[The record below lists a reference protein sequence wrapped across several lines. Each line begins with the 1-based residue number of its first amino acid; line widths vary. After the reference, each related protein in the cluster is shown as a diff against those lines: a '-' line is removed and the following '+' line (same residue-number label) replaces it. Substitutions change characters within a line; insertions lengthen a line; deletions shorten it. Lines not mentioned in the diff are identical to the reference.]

1 MFALATTLLANDN
14 IISITKRFKTMDRT
28 NFIDMDRNKQL
39 DQIRGSLIGGAVGD
53 ALGYPVEFI
62 NSYMGIQKRYGENG
76 ITRLDTTQWWLPD
89 EENSSKAWISDDT
102 QMTLFT
108 ACGLLNAKA
117 QGTAPKYAIC
127 EAYLEWYYTQIG
139 KRSGRHKDCWIGDVP
154 ELNNRRAPGQTCI
167 TALQDILRGKDP
179 YNNSKGCGGIMR
191 TAPVALYGAVWRDMP
206 EDEPLE
212 GRISSI
218 KDVDMLSAD
227 AAEITHQHPL
237 GWLSSALEAHVI
249 YRILQKDSPTEDDF
263 KAYLSEGYDTLL
275 SLYPNEGASISQLR
289 ALTDKA
295 LGLVDSPASDVDNI
309 EAIGEGWVA
318 EETLAIAVYCAVKYF
333 DNFEKA
339 IIASVNHKG
348 DSDSTGAVTGNIL
361 GAVVGYDA
369 IPEFFKTDLELHDV
383 ILHVA
388 DDLWRG
394 KTTKFI

>member
-1 MFALATTLLANDN
+1 MN
-14 IISITKRFKTMDRT
+14 RT
-28 NFIDMDRNKQL
+28 SFIDMDRNKQL
-39 DQIRGSLIGGAVGD
+39 DKIRGSMVGGAVGD

-62 NSYMGIQKRYGENG
+62 CSYEGIQKRYGENG

-89 EENSSKAWISDDT
+89 EEKSGKAWISDDT

-117 QGTAPKYAIC
+117 QGKAPKYAIC
-127 EAYLEWYYTQIG
+127 EAYLEWYNTQVG
-139 KRSGRHKDCWIGDVP
+139 RKSSRHKDCWIGDVP
-154 ELNNRRAPGQTCI
+154 ELNNRRAPGNTCI
-167 TALQDILRGKDP
+167 TALQSILRGKDP
-179 YNNSKGCGGIMR
+179 HNNSKGCGGIMR
-191 TAPVALYGAVWRDMP
+191 TAPVALYGAVWRDTP
-206 EDEPLE
+206 EGEPLE
-212 GRISSI
+212 GRISNT
-218 KDVDMLSAD
+218 KDVDMLAAD

-237 GWLSSALEAHVI
+237 GWLSLALEAHVI
-249 YRILQKDSPTEDDF
+249 YRIMQKDCPTVDDF
-263 KAYLSEGYDTLL
+263 KAYLSEGYDMLL
-275 SLYPNEGASISQLR
+275 SLYPNEGAGITQLR

-295 LGLVDSPASDVDNI
+295 LGLVGSSASDVDNI

-369 IPEFFKTDLELHDV
+369 IPELFKTDLELHDV

-394 KTTKFI
+394 RTTKIK

>member
-1 MFALATTLLANDN
+1 
-14 IISITKRFKTMDRT
+14 MDRT
-28 NFIDMDRNKQL
+28 SFIDMDRNKQL
-39 DQIRGSLIGGAVGD
+39 DKIRGSLIGGAVGD

-89 EENSSKAWISDDT
+89 EENSGKAWISDDT

-117 QGTAPKYAIC
+117 HGAAPKYAIC
-127 EAYLEWYYTQIG
+127 EAYFEWYYTQIG

-206 EDEPLE
+206 EGEPLE

-249 YRILQKDSPTEDDF
+249 YRILQKDSPTVDDF
-263 KAYLSEGYDTLL
+263 KEYLSEGYDMLL
-275 SLYPNEGASISQLR
+275 ALYPNETAYIAELR

-295 LGLVDSPASDVDNI
+295 LGLVDSSASDVENI
-309 EAIGEGWVA
+309 ETIGEGWTGDEA
-318 EETLAIAVYCAVKYF
+318 LAMAIYCTVKYF
-333 DNFEKA
+333 NNFEQA
-339 IIASVNHKG
+339 MIASVNHRG

-369 IPEFFKTDLELHDV
+369 IPEFFKTNLELHDV

-388 DDLWRG
+388 GDLWRG
-394 KTTKFI
+394 WTTKFK